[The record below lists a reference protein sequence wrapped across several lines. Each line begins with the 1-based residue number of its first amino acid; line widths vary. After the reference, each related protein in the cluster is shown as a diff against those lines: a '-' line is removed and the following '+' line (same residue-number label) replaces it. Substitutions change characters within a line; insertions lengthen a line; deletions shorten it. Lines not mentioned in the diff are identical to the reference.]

1 MTSLQ
6 QLDKTTALLQLV
18 DKLATSLLRTHRDV
32 CVLHKIARAHIIEC
46 KKCFQ
51 LDQRYMFMARTQDL
65 V

>member
-1 MTSLQ
+1 VTTLQ

-32 CVLHKIARAHIIEC
+32 FVLHKSSACLLLIA

-51 LDQRYMFMARTQDL
+51 LDQRYMFMARTQNL